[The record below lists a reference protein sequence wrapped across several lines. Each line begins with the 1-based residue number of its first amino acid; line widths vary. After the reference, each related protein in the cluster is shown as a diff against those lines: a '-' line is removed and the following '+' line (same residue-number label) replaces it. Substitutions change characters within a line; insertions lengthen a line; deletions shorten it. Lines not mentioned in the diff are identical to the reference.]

1 MINSIQ
7 GEKERK
13 EQFFFIIMI
22 ALGIIM
28 RLIWS
33 ADMEW
38 KDDEKDMYRMAQ
50 EAVNSGT
57 IPAAGMKSGGG
68 IINPGLSVAPFAFFA
83 LFTHD
88 PVAMNRMVQL
98 LNVLALCCFLLF
110 ILFSI
115 KKEERSLW
123 LSGLALAA
131 VSPLAVLFSRKIWA
145 QDVLPIISFLI
156 IFANYHRRKGWGAF
170 LWGFAGAI
178 IGQIHMSGFF
188 FAGGLFV
195 FTVLHDRFNGI
206 KFKWTYWLAGSLLGG
221 LTLIPWII
229 FMFQHPQKSEQ
240 SLLHILQFNF
250 FINWFIDCLG
260 INVYYTLRE
269 DFWAYLREPVW
280 KGIPTYLSLLSH
292 LFLVGVSVI
301 ALVKIVGLLKALFLK
316 IRAGFTLSE
325 IFVNISITRFYLY
338 SVLLG
343 LGVFMTLS
351 SVTIYAHYLI
361 CAIPFQYIFLAKL
374 FEKRKTLF
382 HLIIL
387 AQLIVTLTFLIYIHT
402 HGGAA
407 NGNYGVA
414 YGAQALK

>member
-1 MINSIQ
+1 MINLIRK
-7 GEKERK
+7 EKEHK
-13 EQFFFIIMI
+13 EQLFFFVMI
-22 ALGIIM
+22 ALGIIL

-33 ADMEW
+33 SDMEW

-50 EAVNSGT
+50 ESVSSGA

-83 LFTHD
+83 LFTNN
-88 PVAMNRMVQL
+88 PIAMNRMVQI
-98 LNVLALCCFLLF
+98 LNVLALCCFLFF

-115 KKEERSLW
+115 KKQERDLW

-145 QDVLPIISFLI
+145 QDILPIISFLI
-156 IFANYHRRKGWGAF
+156 IFANYHRGKGWGVF
-170 LWGFAGAI
+170 LWGLTGAI

-195 FTVLHDRFNGI
+195 FTVMHDHFNGI
-206 KFKWTYWLAGSLLGG
+206 RFKWTYWLAGSLLGSI
-221 LTLIPWII
+221 TLISWIV

-250 FINWFIDCLG
+250 FINWFIDSLG

-269 DFWAYLREPVW
+269 DFWAYLREPVLR
-280 KGIPTYLSLLSH
+280 GFPTYLSLLGH
-292 LFLVGVSVI
+292 LFLVGVSLI
-301 ALVKIVGLLKALFLK
+301 TLVKIVSLLKALFLK
-316 IRAGFTLSE
+316 VRAGFTLSE

-338 SVLLG
+338 SLLLG

-374 FEKRKTLF
+374 FEGKKLLF
-382 HLIIL
+382 RLIIL

-402 HGGAA
+402 HGGAV

-414 YGAQALK
+414 YRAQALN